1 MVALIRERFA
11 VQKPVTFPDL
21 AEFVDTEMARY
32 VAADTPR
39 HYVHRRPEFNV
50 IDGLAFEA
58 DRPIFRRVTR
68 HHD

>member
-21 AEFVDTEMARY
+21 ADFGDTEMARY
-32 VAADTPR
+32 VAADRLR
-39 HYVHRRPEFNV
+39 HYVHRLPEFKV

-58 DRPIFRRVTR
+58 DQPIFQRFTL

>member
-11 VQKPVTFPDL
+11 VRKPVTFPHL
-21 AEFVDTEMARY
+21 AEFVDTEMARD
-32 VAADTPR
+32 VAADTLR
-39 HYVHRRPEFNV
+39 HYVHRLPEIKV

-58 DRPIFRRVTR
+58 DRPIFQRFTL